1 MALLCCH
8 LHKEMND
15 LVEEGCVCVC
25 VCIRCVSEKERGEKG
40 GEGHL
45 RCKSC
50 CVDSTPAALF

>member
-1 MALLCCH
+1 MAPLCCH
-8 LHKEMND
+8 LHEEMND
-15 LVEEGCVCVC
+15 LLEEGYVCAC
-25 VCIRCVSEKERGEKG
+25 CVSEKERGEKG

>member
-25 VCIRCVSEKERGEKG
+25 VFVV
-40 GEGHL
+40 HL
-45 RCKSC
+45 RRRGVRKEGKDTS
-50 CVDSTPAALF
+50 VVNLVV